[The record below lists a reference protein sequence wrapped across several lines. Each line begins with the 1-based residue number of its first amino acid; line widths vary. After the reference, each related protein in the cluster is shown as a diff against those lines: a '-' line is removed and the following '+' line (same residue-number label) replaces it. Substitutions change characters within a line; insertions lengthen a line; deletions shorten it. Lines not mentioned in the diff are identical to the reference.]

1 MSTKGYIYI
10 FKNPSFKGW
19 VKIGYADDWK
29 ERLDDLNRSSAV
41 PLAFNAYA
49 TYEVNEKLTDKAL
62 HSVLDL
68 LRPDMRSRDR
78 VKGRERV
85 REFFAIPA
93 EDAYKILEAIAK
105 ISGTSDRLH
114 RIEMDEEA
122 KAEEKYS
129 DEIKEE
135 FRRGPFN
142 FKECGIKPGSKIRY
156 TKDKSIEAIVVDER
170 RVQYKD
176 ETMSV
181 SALAKLL
188 MNITHSIQ
196 GTKYFEYEGENLDEL
211 RTRLGK

>member
-1 MSTKGYIYI
+1 MSAKGYVYVLTNPCFDSY
-10 FKNPSFKGW
+10 FKSKI
-19 VKIGYADDWK
+19 VKIGQAKDVEK
-29 ERLDDLNRSSAV
+29 RRATLNTAV
-41 PLAFNAYA
+41 PKEFEIYA
-49 TYEVNEKLTDKAL
+49 TLYSSK
-62 HSVLDL
+62 
-68 LRPDMRSRDR
+68 
-78 VKGRERV
+78 
-85 REFFAIPA
+85 
-93 EDAYKILEAIAK
+93 YKIIEKKVHQRLRADSAIK
-105 ISGTSDRLH
+105 ELQGQRKV
-114 RIEMDEEA
+114 
-122 KAEEKYS
+122 KAENGEFYLITPAQAVKAIEEES
-129 DEIKEE
+129 ELVDENDKKWKRYKVVRTGPSIDDTS
-135 FRRGPFN
+135 RRGPFN